1 MSQPLSDMTNLMLT
15 DFMISGNWLIGAGVA
30 LIPILGT
37 VWIRAKKAGLSEA
50 KNNITIQT
58 PVPTVP
64 VSKVYSPPTFF
75 QHTELARRV
84 DKLEINHEELSRELR
99 REMGESFRRLMD
111 VGEER
116 KDKLMDKID
125 ASAKGFHERVNQIVN
140 EFHHAP
146 KK

>member
-1 MSQPLSDMTNLMLT
+1 MSQPPSDMTTLMLT

-30 LIPILGT
+30 LIPILGG
-37 VWIRAKKAGLSEA
+37 VWIKAKKAGLSEA
-50 KNNITIQT
+50 SNNITLQS

-64 VSKVYSPPTFF
+64 ISKVYTPPTYW
-75 QHTELARRV
+75 QHMEVVRRV
-84 DKLEINHEELSRELR
+84 DKLETGQEEIRK
-99 REMGESFRRLMD
+99 EMGEQFRKLIE

>member
-1 MSQPLSDMTNLMLT
+1 MKFMLA

-30 LIPILGT
+30 LIPILGG
-37 VWIRAKKAGLSEA
+37 VWIKAKKAGLSEA
-50 KNNITIQT
+50 TNNITIQT

-64 VSKVYSPPTFF
+64 ITKVYSPPTFS
-75 QHTELARRV
+75 QHMEVVRRV
-84 DKLEINHEELSRELR
+84 DKLEASHEELR
-99 REMGESFRRLMD
+99 RELAASFRRLID

>member
-1 MSQPLSDMTNLMLT
+1 MSQPPSDMTTLMLT
-15 DFMISGNWLIGAGVA
+15 DFMISGNWLIGAAVA
-30 LIPILGT
+30 LIPILGG
-37 VWIRAKKAGLSEA
+37 VWVRAKKAGLRA
-50 KNNITIQT
+50 ATNNITLQA

-64 VSKVYSPPTFF
+64 ISKVYTPPTYW
-75 QHTELARRV
+75 QHMEVVRRV
-84 DKLEINHEELSRELR
+84 DKLETGQEEIRK
-99 REMGESFRRLMD
+99 EMGEQFRKLIE